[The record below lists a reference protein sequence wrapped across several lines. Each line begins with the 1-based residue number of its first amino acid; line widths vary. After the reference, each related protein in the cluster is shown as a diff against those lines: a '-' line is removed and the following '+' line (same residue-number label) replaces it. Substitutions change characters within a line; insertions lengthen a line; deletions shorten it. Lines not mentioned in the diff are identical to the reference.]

1 MEGNTCRVILTL
13 TALVV
18 LGLAV
23 YSPATAQQF
32 SEWSD
37 PVNLGPTINSSFAD
51 FGSAISKNG
60 LSLYFSSDRP
70 GGFGGNDIWV
80 SQRASVND
88 PWGLPV
94 NLGPEINTGSGEFL
108 PNFSRDGHLMFFSSN
123 RPGGLGDFDI
133 WVSWRA
139 HTQDDFGWQAPV
151 NLGAGVNSAAFDA
164 APHYFKN
171 RGRGVPLLFFTSSRP
186 GGLGDL
192 DTYVSAFASEDLD
205 GYIDIHDEKD
215 SNDYRDVERVD
226 KGSFRPAALVFELS
240 SPQRDARPNLR
251 HNGLEIFFYSD
262 RPGSVGSFDLWV
274 ATRETTLD
282 AWSTPVNLGD
292 TVNSAFADQ
301 HPAVSSNGQTLF
313 FNSNRP
319 DGFGGLDLYMTT
331 RTKLRR
337 R

>member
-1 MEGNTCRVILTL
+1 MERNTCRIFLTL

-18 LGLAV
+18 LGLAA

-32 SEWSD
+32 SEWSE
-37 PVNLGPTINSSFAD
+37 PVNLGPTINSAFAD

-88 PWGLPV
+88 PWGPPE
-94 NLGPEINTGSGEFL
+94 NLGPEINTGAGEFL

-123 RPGGLGDFDI
+123 RPGGFGDYDI

-139 HTQDDFGWQAPV
+139 DTQDDFGWQAPV

-164 APHYFKN
+164 APHYFEN
-171 RGRGVPLLFFTSSRP
+171 RGRGVPELFFTSGRP

-192 DTYVSAFASEDLD
+192 DTYVSALASD
-205 GYIDIHDEKD
+205 
-215 SNDYRDVERVD
+215 
-226 KGSFRPAALVFELS
+226 GSFRPAVLVFELS

-251 HNGLEIFFYSD
+251 HNGLEIFFYSN
-262 RPGSVGSFDLWV
+262 RPGSVPSVDGLPSLDLWV
-274 ATRETTLD
+274 STRETTLD

-292 TVNSAFADQ
+292 TVNSAFDDQ
-301 HPAVSSNGQTLF
+301 HPAISSDGQTLF
-313 FNSNRP
+313 FNSTRP
-319 DGFGGLDLYMTT
+319 GGLGGSDLYMTT
-331 RTKLRR
+331 RTKLRGR
-337 R
+337 